1 MKMRLLN
8 EVGERKRGANLL
20 NHSRR
25 LFRGLLSPIK
35 EIGGISHDL
44 LVIRA
49 EYAALSECNDRQ
61 YEQHQPRCADPGR
74 QHTLHDIEPAEME
87 DIPKHA

>member
-1 MKMRLLN
+1 MKFVKEKGVQN
-8 EVGERKRGANLL
+8 PS

-25 LFRGLLSPIK
+25 LFRGLSPIE

-44 LVIRA
+44 MVTRA

-61 YEQHQPRCADPGR
+61 YEQHQPRYTDRGR
-74 QHTLHDIEPAEME
+74 HDTLYDVEPAEVE
-87 DIPKHA
+87 DIAKHAQGAYPTD